1 MGISLSAKAVAVKTA
16 RWSTVPVLAVAAFA
30 VAAGPALA
38 DASSARVSA
47 DTAAVSHGQVSV
59 GGIYECGQRRGTD
72 QLRVTVVGQDR
83 RDQVEATRV
92 VNVNCS
98 GSVHSWRLTLDTDRR
113 NEQFTPGPVRVE
125 ATLADSRDRYDHAST
140 TRTLFA
146 RGI

>member
-59 GGIYECGQRRGTD
+59 GGIYECGQRRGTE
-72 QLRVTVVGQDR
+72 QLRVTVIGQDR

-92 VNVNCS
+92 VNVDCG
-98 GSVHSWRLTLDTDRR
+98 GSVHSWRLTLDADRH
-113 NEQFTPGPVRVE
+113 NAQFTPGPVRVE
-125 ATLADSRDRYDHAST
+125 ASLTDSRDRHDQAST